1 MHSHS
6 GTAPFTLNRQPRKQS
21 LGEVATRGIWKE
33 NPVFVHLMGLCPALA
48 VTNSVINGLAMAL
61 ATAFVL
67 VGSSIFISLLRHAIP
82 HAVRISTY
90 VLIVATFVTVADL
103 FMQVTLPA
111 VSQSLGAFIYLI
123 VVNCMILGR
132 HEAFSS
138 KNNVGRSVLDALGT
152 SLGFLIALVLMGGVR
167 ELLGAGALSGRQVL
181 PASFEPW
188 IVMGLPPGGFFTI
201 AFILLG
207 LNAWALRRTGIRGPA
222 LRQRVHGARRV
233 AGRVE

>member
-6 GTAPFTLNRQPRKQS
+6 KAVPYSPTRRVRKTS
-21 LGEVATRGIWKE
+21 LGQVATRGIWKE

-67 VGSSIFISLLRHAIP
+67 VGSSLLISFLRHAIP

-90 VLIVATFVTVADL
+90 VLIVGTFVTVADL
-103 FMQVTLPA
+103 FMQATVPV
-111 VSQSLGAFIYLI
+111 VSKALGAFIYLI

-138 KNNVGRSVLDALGT
+138 KNNVGRSVLDAFGT
-152 SLGFLIALVLMGGVR
+152 SLGFLVALVLMGGVR
-167 ELLGAGALSGRQVL
+167 ELLGVGELLGRRVL

-188 IVMGLPPGGFFTI
+188 VVMGLPPGGFFTI

-207 LNAWALRRTGIRGPA
+207 LKAWALRRTASQGNA
-222 LRQRVHGARRV
+222 LRERVHWASLADGGAR
-233 AGRVE
+233 